1 MTDSSTPDSS
11 LAAVVLGT
19 TRAGKNFFFWR
30 SDASPSTRAWHDRYE
45 PLTLGA
51 AVAGA
56 YSVFESLPWLQ
67 QRCGSGVRLLEMPG
81 WLFGMDDSV
90 EGCLLV
96 AGVQMDVEERKERV
110 ESAATGNNSYGK
122 TGDSQQVSTTPPS
135 LPLHCETL
143 LRWFR
148 AALLSQ
154 VHANVLVSLRLRPT
168 FDLGNVLSDE
178 VIARVLDTVHRYPL
192 AFAVRALPVYS
203 SLRPPSLSQRRQRER
218 LRQTMQCAL
227 ERVRA
232 GDEYAQVTDC
242 LVCDRRQASIV
253 GAVGQRQLTPD
264 DVLLLLAVVVPGD
277 TAACIRLNM
286 VDGTVRYVCTCG
298 RGDVGVAYVSRGAI
312 AGEHLVT
319 AMCEASAEVF
329 AAAAEVTR
337 EGEHTEAITTVH
349 SGAAMAMQCPVQRQ
363 CVMVCVDSS
372 WNQRFVQACR
382 KGRSGDAVHLH
393 ASPGVN
399 SRPWLHIDS
408 VWMTAGV
415 CHPHGGC
422 WVFYGEPEASN
433 AALPQRAE
441 HALAR
446 WCNGYLPQLNASLL
460 NASSAS
466 ASAAADPLS
475 SSLLFAALR
484 RLFTATLPALH

>member
-1 MTDSSTPDSS
+1 MADSSTPTSS

-30 SDASPSTRAWHDRYE
+30 SDASRSTCAWHDRYE

-67 QRCGSGVRLLEMPG
+67 QRCGNGVRLLEMPG
-81 WLFGMDDSV
+81 WLFGMDDGV

-96 AGVQMDVEERKERV
+96 AGVQMDVEERKEGV
-110 ESAATGNNSYGK
+110 GSAATGSNSYGM
-122 TGDSQQVSTTPPS
+122 TGDSHQGSTTPPS

-148 AALLSQ
+148 AALRSQ

-168 FDLGNVLSDE
+168 FDLGSVLSGE

-192 AFAVRALPVYS
+192 AFATRALPVYS

-218 LRQTMQCAL
+218 LRQAMQCAL

-232 GDEYAQVTDC
+232 GDAYAQVTDC

-253 GAVGQRQLTPD
+253 GAVGQRQLTTD

-277 TAACIRLNM
+277 TAACIRLNL
-286 VDGTVRYVCTCG
+286 VDGTVRYVCSCG

-312 AGEHLVT
+312 AGEHLLT
-319 AMCEASAEVF
+319 TICEASAEVF
-329 AAAAEVTR
+329 TAAAEVIR
-337 EGEHTEAITTVH
+337 AGEHPEATTAAH
-349 SGAAMAMQCPVQRQ
+349 GGAAMAMQCSVQRQ
-363 CVMVCVDSS
+363 CVMVRVDSS

-382 KGRSGDAVHLH
+382 KGRGDDASDLH
-393 ASPGVN
+393 AAPAVN

-422 WVFYGEPEASN
+422 WVFYGEPGASN
-433 AALPQRAE
+433 AALPQHAD
-441 HALAR
+441 HALAQ
-446 WCNGYLPQLNASLL
+446 WCNGYLPQLGASLMS
-460 NASSAS
+460 ASS
-466 ASAAADPLS
+466 SAAAAADALS
-475 SSLLFAALR
+475 SSLLFTALR